1 MSEIKVTAAISGSIW
16 QIVAAVGDSVSE
28 DQPIIIMESMKM
40 EIPLVAPK
48 DGKIVKILV
57 EPGQAVTEDDVVA
70 LIETA

>member
-1 MSEIKVTAAISGSIW
+1 
-16 QIVAAVGDSVSE
+16 
-28 DQPIIIMESMKM
+28 MESMKM

-57 EPGQAVTEDDVVA
+57 EPGQTVSEDDVVA

>member
-40 EIPLVAPK
+40 EINITSPVS
-48 DGKIVKILV
+48 GTVTHILQSEGARV
-57 EPGQAVTEDDVVA
+57 QAGQTLIA
-70 LIETA
+70 LEE